1 MFLAIIAIVS
11 AMFDVMELPKL
22 LTAAEVGEILGK
34 HPRTVLV
41 LAERGELTAVR
52 LGHRTVRFHPADVE
66 AYIDAHRTA
75 VPA

>member
-22 LTAAEVGEILGK
+22 LTASEVAEILGK

-41 LAERGELTAVR
+41 LAERGELRAVR
-52 LGHRTVRFHPADVE
+52 LGHRTVRFQVSDVQD
-66 AYIDAHRTA
+66 YIDRHRSVVA
-75 VPA
+75 Q

>member
-22 LTAAEVGEILGK
+22 LTAAEVAEILGK

-66 AYIDAHRTA
+66 AYIDAHRMA
-75 VPA
+75 VAP